1 MISFATASPR
11 RAALGGIACVAFTV
25 MIVMLGAGQIRDR
38 EASGGGN
45 FDLEVPDASMF
56 PPDGAQDDIPMDPPA
71 AGENGSDDGS
81 DAVPSTPPAPQT
93 DGGADQAA
101 GTQNAAQPATAAP
114 APAFNA
120 AEIPVVT
127 DPVAL
132 SRPIVLAAGRFSI
145 GGKVLELDGIVPVA
159 VTRQCTDSTGEGWP
173 CGRMARTAFANLI
186 RGRTIDCDLPS
197 AQWSGT
203 ATARCVLAGK
213 DLSQWLVENGW
224 AEVEAGSTL
233 QSAADAARNA
243 GLGLYSPDPRRTR
256 ARSQDATGETPA
268 DANEQQ
274 QP

>member
-1 MISFATASPR
+1 MISFATASPH
-11 RAALGGIACVAFTV
+11 RATLGGIACVALTAL
-25 MIVMLGAGQIRDR
+25 IVVLGAGQIRDR
-38 EASGGGN
+38 EASGGGS

-56 PPDGAQDDIPMDPPA
+56 PTEGAQDDIPMSTPA
-71 AGENGSDDGS
+71 TDDNASDAGS
-81 DAVPSTPPAPQT
+81 DAMPSVQPAPQT
-93 DGGADQAA
+93 DGGGDQKA
-101 GTQNAAQPATAAP
+101 GTQNAAEPATSAP

-197 AQWSGT
+197 AQWAGT
-203 ATARCVLAGK
+203 ATARCLLAGK

-224 AEVEAGSTL
+224 AEVEPGSGL
-233 QSAADAARNA
+233 QPAADTARAA

-256 ARSQDATGETPA
+256 ARSQDATGQTPA
-268 DANEQQ
+268 DPSEEQQ
-274 QP
+274 P

>member
-25 MIVMLGAGQIRDR
+25 LIVVLGAGQIRDR

-56 PPDGAQDDIPMDPPA
+56 PSEGAQDDIPMSTPA
-71 AGENGSDDGS
+71 SEDNEPDVGG
-81 DAVPSTPPAPQT
+81 DAVPSTQPAPQT
-93 DGGADQAA
+93 DGGAGQTA
-101 GTQNAAQPATAAP
+101 GTHNAAQPATATP

-127 DPVAL
+127 EPVAL
-132 SRPIVLAAGRFSI
+132 TRPIVLAAGRFSI

-197 AQWSGT
+197 AQWAGT

-224 AEVEAGSTL
+224 AEVEPGSAL
-233 QSAADAARNA
+233 QSAADAARTA

-256 ARSQDATGETPA
+256 ARSQDAAGETSA
-268 DANEQQ
+268 DPSEQQ